1 MPDFEKSLWSD
12 PEFSREYLDNAE
24 AYIPLRGTML
34 SVLVSFYDHFIRDG
48 SRKNILDLGCGDG
61 IVAASLLASDPTA
74 SLTLVD
80 GSVDMLEKAAARFPG
95 FPGATLVEASFQRL
109 VSESLL
115 EVEQYH
121 LVVSSLAI
129 HHLGSDEKRDLYGYI
144 YNRLRPGGFF
154 LHLDV
159 VLGPTEDQE
168 GWSMALWQD
177 WVDRQRDA
185 GITDQDFGDI
195 IRRYKANSDNRPD
208 TLAFHMGTLSHAGFR
223 QVDCLF
229 KYGAFAVWC
238 GKKPDPSN
246 KR

>member
-1 MPDFEKSLWSD
+1 MSDFEKSLWSD

-24 AYIPLRGTML
+24 AYVPLRGIML
-34 SVLVSFYDHFIRDG
+34 SVLVSFYGHFIRDG
-48 SRKNILDLGCGDG
+48 SRKRVLDLGCGDG

-74 SLTLVD
+74 QMTLVD
-80 GSVDMLEKAAARFPG
+80 GSADMLEKAAARFPG
-95 FPGATLVEASFQRL
+95 RPEVTLVEAPFQRL
-109 VSESLL
+109 VSENL
-115 EVEQYH
+115 VEEGQYH

-129 HHLGSDEKRDLYGYI
+129 HHLGSDGKRDLYRYI
-144 YNRLRPGGFF
+144 FDRLRPNGFF

-185 GITDQDFGDI
+185 GITDQDFSDI

-208 TLAFHMGTLSHAGFR
+208 TLAFHMDTLVHVGFE

-238 GKKPDPSN
+238 GKKPG
-246 KR
+246 RV